1 MPCGQSPSSG
11 AFCAAAAGSAPEGA
25 GVREAPRARALS
37 GLVSVGPGDGVP
49 AEGWGQVAS
58 EAGIFLCGSEGE
70 EGTVQ

>member
-1 MPCGQSPSSG
+1 M
-11 AFCAAAAGSAPEGA
+11 
-25 GVREAPRARALS
+25 REAPRARALS